1 MSASIQLVIFD
12 MAGTTVAG
20 HNEVHHALQQALA
33 HEEVAVTY
41 EEVNVVM
48 GYPKP
53 VAIRRLL
60 EDKLDGTSR
69 ITEKYVGQIHDDF
82 VRRMIDHY
90 RSDPQVKEKAGVRRT
105 WEALREHD
113 ILVALDTGFSRPI
126 ADAII
131 TRLGWSK
138 YIDTS
143 VTSDEVERGRPYP
156 DMIFRAM
163 SRTGVSDVKTVAK
176 VGDTASDLQEGTEAG
191 CAYVIGVTS
200 GAYSAEALQ
209 AEPHTHLIEQLPEL
223 LPILD
228 ID

>member
-1 MSASIQLVIFD
+1 MSIPIQLVIFD

-20 HNEVHHALQQALA
+20 HGEVHLALQQALA
-33 HEEVAVTY
+33 HESVDVTY

-60 EDKLDGTSR
+60 EDNLDDASR
-69 ITEKYVGQIHDDF
+69 ITEEYVEKIHDDF
-82 VRRMIDHY
+82 VQRMIDHY
-90 RSDPQVKEKAGVRRT
+90 RTDPRVKEKEGVQQT
-105 WEALREHD
+105 WEALRAQN
-113 ILVALDTGFSRPI
+113 IRVALDTGFSRPI

-131 TRLGWSK
+131 GRLGWSK
-138 YIDTS
+138 YLDTS

-163 SRTGVSDVKTVAK
+163 ERTGVSDVKAVVK

-191 CAYVIGVTS
+191 CAYVVGVTS
-200 GAYSAEALQ
+200 GAYAAEALQ
-209 AEPHTHLIEQLPEL
+209 AEPHTHLIGQLPEL
-223 LPILD
+223 LPILG
-228 ID
+228 IG